1 MDQDD
6 EALEELLRTA
16 SAAPPSERIQFRD
29 DIAAFGS
36 AAVPVLA
43 PWLRDARLGAF
54 AVRVLEEIGRRPD
67 GRADAIRALAEART
81 TAVSESTRLDA
92 AQSLAN
98 LNAGRD
104 ELPAARRRPAGGATR
119 SPAHGENWSEQELEL
134 AVADYFEMLR
144 MEVEGRPFNKSQHQL
159 ELQKRL
165 DGRTIASV
173 SLRHRNTS
181 AVLDERSF
189 PCVQGYTP
197 LRHYP
202 RQLAEIVDRYVAAS
216 PWLPRA

>member
-1 MDQDD
+1 MDQ
-6 EALEELLRTA
+6 ETALEQLLRTA
-16 SAAPPSERIQFRD
+16 SAAPPSERIQYRD
-29 DIAAFGS
+29 DIAAFGP

-43 PWLRDARLGAF
+43 PWLADARLGAF
-54 AVRVLEEIGRRPD
+54 AVRVLESIGRRPD

-81 TAVSESTRLDA
+81 SAGSESARLDA

-104 ELPAARRRPAGGATR
+104 EMPSASRRSTGRAASSASGGAT
-119 SPAHGENWSEQELEL
+119 WSEQELDL
-134 AVADYFEMLR
+134 AVKEYFDMLR
-144 MEVEGRPFNKSQHQL
+144 MDLEGRAFNKSEALHV
-159 ELQKRL
+159 LQKRL
-165 DGRTIASV
+165 NGRTLASV

-181 AVLDERSF
+181 AVLNERGLPF
-189 PCVQGYTP
+189 VRGYTP

-202 RQLAEIVDRYVAAS
+202 QQLAEIVDRYVAAS